1 MASARGVAGKF
12 VAMIFASPFLLLL
25 LLLLPWIFSLVWWR
39 HRLNME
45 ATLKIIGDPASHKM
59 GIRWGELRSRWRII
73 VNSMLMALLIAA
85 LAGPGLGPVGANSS
99 GTSGSVMFIMD
110 LSRSMAVRDC
120 QGVSRLEASRAYIS
134 ARLAQLDG
142 LRVGL
147 TGFAGEGQVLVPI
160 TTDFAAVRTLL
171 GQAQPGL
178 VGGIGSRVEAGLREA
193 LKWMPD
199 KGERVLVLLSD
210 GETTSGD
217 IRPTLRA
224 LRDKGVRLFIVGLG
238 SNEGGKIPVRDAAWG
253 DAAYLTYR
261 GEPVISRRSESAMQE
276 WMFEAGGRYL
286 AAEDESTGAQAFA
299 SLTSVRAGQAEL
311 PTVPDSNL
319 VAPFQWILALALL
332 LIVLEQLLELGIV
345 FGDVKPLGRR
355 AGVWLFHGL
364 IGAGFAFGPSVLLK
378 GSAWPHWLL
387 NREAL
392 QAAQQGQFTLAEN
405 RLRLALRDRPDDAT
419 LLYNL
424 GYIQYE
430 AGQFAKAKQSF
441 EAALAAGPDHLHPT
455 IRYNLGNAWF
465 RLAERGRADGYQQAI
480 AAYEQVVKQKPDDV
494 EARQNLELARARL
507 KKNAQSQRATPP
519 PQQSGAQGAR
529 TQSPQTVTQAPN
541 LPNAAEV
548 DALLDALEH
557 EEREQSRAQAENDA
571 QAWSAGSA
579 GWEEHFVAEQKNW

>member
-1 MASARGVAGKF
+1 
-12 VAMIFASPFLLLL
+12 MIFASPFLLLL
-25 LLLLPWIFSLVWWR
+25 LVLLPWIFSLVWWR

-73 VNSMLMALLIAA
+73 LSCVMMALLIVA
-85 LAGPGLGPVGANSS
+85 LAGPGLRPFGTNASE
-99 GTSGSVMFIMD
+99 TSGSVMFVMD
-110 LSRSMAVRDC
+110 LSRSMSARDC
-120 QGVSRLEASRAYIS
+120 QGASRLEASRAYVS

-147 TGFAGEGQVLVPI
+147 TGFAGEGQVLVPL

-178 VGGIGSRVEAGLREA
+178 VGGIGSRVEAGLQEA

-199 KGERVLVLLSD
+199 KGERVLVLMSD
-210 GETTSGD
+210 GETVSGD
-217 IRPTLRA
+217 IRPTLRV

-238 SNEGGKIPVRDAAWG
+238 SNEGGKIPIREAAWG

-261 GEPVISRRSESAMQE
+261 GEPVISRRCETAMQE
-276 WMFEAGGRYL
+276 WTFETGGRYL
-286 AAEDESTGAQAFA
+286 AAEDESTGAQVFA
-299 SLTSVRAGQAEL
+299 SLTSVRAGRAEP
-311 PTVPDSNL
+311 PTVPDAGV

-332 LIVLEQLLELGIV
+332 LLAVEQLLELGIV
-345 FGDVKPLGRR
+345 FGDAGPLGRR
-355 AGVWLFHGL
+355 AGAWLLHGL

-392 QAAQQGQFTLAEN
+392 QAAQQGQFALAEN
-405 RLRLALRDRPDDAT
+405 RLRFALRDHPNDAT

-424 GYIQYE
+424 GHIQYE

-480 AAYEQVVKQKPDDV
+480 AAYGQVVKQTPDDV

-507 KKNAQSQRATPP
+507 KKNAQSPRSTPP
-519 PQQSGAQGAR
+519 SQQSGAQASR
-529 TQSPQTVTQAPN
+529 TQAPQTVTQAPN
-541 LPNAAEV
+541 LPKAAEV
-548 DALLDALEH
+548 DALLEALEH

-571 QAWSAGSA
+571 QAWSDGSA
-579 GWEEHFVAEQKNW
+579 DWAEHFVAEQKNW